1 MLKKVQFVT
10 DADMLQ
16 NELSPQQRKITE
28 KYIYRTKC
36 KKKKNLHSPYKVL
49 PVCNFLLFCLIL
61 FSHHHT
67 GITFPRRCDQMQ
79 KKSWRDLMREH

>member
-36 KKKKNLHSPYKVL
+36 KKKKFAFAVQGFASLQ
-49 PVCNFLLFCLIL
+49 FLTLLSDFIQPP
-61 FSHHHT
+61 SHWYYISET
-67 GITFPRRCDQMQ
+67 
-79 KKSWRDLMREH
+79 L

>member
-36 KKKKNLHSPYKVL
+36 KKKKI
-49 PVCNFLLFCLIL
+49 CIRRTRFCQFAI
-61 FSHHHT
+61 SY
-67 GITFPRRCDQMQ
+67 
-79 KKSWRDLMREH
+79 SSV